1 MKKFVL
7 LYDEIVFGVGLC
19 KAGTT
24 YNLLSE
30 NDKYLYTEFK
40 VETTNITE
48 IIVHGF
54 QKTHAVVID
63 N

>member
-7 LYDEIVFGVGLC
+7 LYDEIVIGVGLC

-24 YNLLSE
+24 YNLVAE
-30 NDKYLYTEFK
+30 NNKHLYTEFEIK
-40 VETTNITE
+40 NGNITE
-48 IIVHGF
+48 IIIHGF
-54 QKTHAVVID
+54 KKTHAVVVD